1 MSRYYYPIFLMK
13 LLRVYFSFLKSFI
26 IKQSKN
32 IYFIFSAKEFMEKGS
47 LKVHQK
53 GALLKNYQEID
64 SKKSKND
71 SDNLH

>member
-1 MSRYYYPIFLMK
+1 
-13 LLRVYFSFLKSFI
+13 
-26 IKQSKN
+26 
-32 IYFIFSAKEFMEKGS
+32 MEKGS